1 MLQPDNPS
9 LVIIKPEESQ
19 HRTTKVFQVHLDT
32 ILLTVGLFAIGL
44 DAFIGLQFRG
54 SNPTS
59 KPWFQPNLADAE
71 D

>member
-19 HRTTKVFQVHLDT
+19 HRTTKICQVHLDT
-32 ILLTVGLFAIGL
+32 ILLTVGLIAIGL
-44 DAFIGLQFRG
+44 DAFISLHFRD